1 VWHNRNELWLG
12 RPAGKAEDIGLRASQ
27 YVLEFIEQQTTLK
40 VPDHQRLVK
49 WNRPPIRKIKVNV
62 VEKVF
67 SAHQMGVG
75 VVIQDADGEVLVAL
89 SEKFNEGGDGLWR
102 ITRAMW
108 RAILLC
114 WEMGF
119 HSALVE
125 CTNASLPAL
134 LQSRDTCYTKVGWVL
149 EDISH
154 ILRYLGCISFISLNN
169 SCNNVAQTLAGF
181 AKEKDG
187 ASVWIEEYPS
197 FLFSFV

>member
-1 VWHNRNELWLG
+1 
-12 RPAGKAEDIGLRASQ
+12 
-27 YVLEFIEQQTTLK
+27 VLEFIEQQTALK

-49 WNRPPIRKIKVNV
+49 WSRPPIGKIKVNV
-62 VEKVF
+62 AEKVF

-75 VVIQDADGEVLVAL
+75 VVIRDADGEVLVAL

-108 RAILLC
+108 SAILLC

-125 CTNASLPAL
+125 CTNASLLAL
-134 LQSRDTCYTKVGWVL
+134 LQSHDTCYTEVGWVL
-149 EDISH
+149 EDIRH

-169 SCNNVAQTLAGF
+169 SYNNVA
-181 AKEKDG
+181 
-187 ASVWIEEYPS
+187 
-197 FLFSFV
+197 